1 MYVGVYTPRPHSF
14 WSLLPHVCLSSR
26 FPPCRTN
33 VPFTTPHGVA
43 TPVPAWARLPVAAH
57 QRAAGPSARRA
68 TGGSGGRYRPPRPVR
83 GTVGRPNERGETA
96 TNSLV
101 RSQDSWREHHGGAAR
116 EPGYG
121 VRASV
126 TRGKTR

>member
-57 QRAAGPSARRA
+57 QRAAGPSARWA
-68 TGGSGGRYRPPRPVR
+68 TRRRGGRYRPPRPLR
-83 GTVGRPNERGETA
+83 GTGGRQDERGETA
-96 TNSLV
+96 TNRLA
-101 RSQDSWREHHGGAAR
+101 RAAAPGARTPA
-116 EPGYG
+116 PP
-121 VRASV
+121 
-126 TRGKTR
+126 